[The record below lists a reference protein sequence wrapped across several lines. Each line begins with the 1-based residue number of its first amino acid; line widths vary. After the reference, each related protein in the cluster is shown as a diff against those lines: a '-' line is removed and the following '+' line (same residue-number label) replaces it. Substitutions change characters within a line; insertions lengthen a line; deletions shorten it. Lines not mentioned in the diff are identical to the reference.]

1 MPRISSRK
9 WRKNKLKSKLQANSG
24 FWVKRKIK
32 LMSKMMRKMMN
43 SMMMNNKKK
52 RKKKYKFLEM
62 MSKIMI
68 YFDLI
73 KTIFKKISVAL

>member
-1 MPRISSRK
+1 
-9 WRKNKLKSKLQANSG
+9 
-24 FWVKRKIK
+24 
-32 LMSKMMRKMMN
+32 MSKMMRKMMN